1 REAAV
6 TRRAGEEAARPFDL
20 SAGPLF
26 RAALLRMDEEDHVLL
41 ISMHHIVS
49 DGWSLGV
56 LFGEMST
63 LYEAYREGRDS
74 PLAELPVQYAD
85 YAAWQR
91 AELRGERLDRQLAWW
106 KERLAGGPALLEL
119 PADHPRPAV
128 QSYRGA
134 LERIAL
140 PVELLEGLRRVG
152 RSEGATLYM
161 VLLGAF
167 QVLLGKYCGDDDV
180 VVGTSIAG
188 RTRREVEPLIGFFV
202 NTLALRTDLSG
213 DPGFR
218 RLLRR
223 VREATLGAYEHQDVP
238 FERLVEELQPERSL
252 SQSPLVQVTFDLH
265 EADIP
270 GGGLAGLR
278 DREVEAETRTT
289 KFDLSLDL
297 MVTSRGLAGGLTYST
312 DLFEAGT
319 IRRMLDHLR
328 RVLEQVAADPDVRL
342 SRIGLAGAEERR
354 RVVEEWNRTEVPFPR
369 DACVHQLFEAQVER
383 APDALAVAWS
393 GRELTYRDLDT
404 WANRLAHHLAG
415 LGVRPETRVG
425 VLLER
430 GVEMVAATLAV
441 MKAGGCCVPVDTT
454 YPPERMA
461 LMLADS
467 SVRVLLSQGDLC
479 APLAGAGLH
488 IVRLDADADA
498 LAAEPDHARRAAVS
512 AGNLAYVFYTSGS
525 TGRPKGVMMGHREVV
540 QLAACIPGTMPM
552 GAGDR
557 VAQASNASFDAA
569 VFEIWGALLHGA
581 ALVGVGHDVLLSAPL
596 LARALREGGITHLYQ
611 TAALLDQHL
620 RERADVYSSLRQ
632 LVFGAE
638 AVGTEGVRLMLR
650 HGRPGRVLHEY
661 GPTEATVWCTLE
673 VVEEVEEGAATVPI
687 GRPVPNARAYVLDA
701 ALEPL
706 PPGVPGELYVGGAG
720 VVRGYLGQPGVT
732 AGRFVPDR
740 FAPEP
745 GARMYRTG
753 DRVRWTAGGKLEF
766 MGRLDQQ
773 VKVRGFRIEP
783 GEVES
788 AICAC
793 PGVRQARVVVR
804 EDRPGDKRLV
814 AYVVGEA
821 ETGAVRAHL
830 RRSLPEYMVPQAF
843 VALERLPLTPNGKLD
858 RRELPAPGD
867 AAADAEAAPPR
878 TPAEEVLAAI
888 WAEVLGRAR
897 VGTRE
902 NFFELGGHSLLAT
915 RLVSRIRS
923 VFAVELPVRALF
935 EGPTVAEVAARVE
948 ALRRAGAPTPAPVLP
963 VARPDTLPLSFGQER
978 LWFLDRLQQGGA
990 TYNIS
995 EALRLS
1001 GGLDEAALE
1010 RALAEIVRR
1019 HESLRTTFREVDGV
1033 PSQVIAPFGGFA
1045 LPMEDLSALREAER
1059 EAEAR
1064 RRAREDAALPFD
1076 LTAGPLFRA
1085 GLLRLA
1091 PGEHLLLLCMH
1102 HVVSDGWSMR
1112 VFFRELWELYDAYR
1126 EGRGSPLPELPVQYA
1141 DYAVWQQ
1148 RQRGGEVEKEQLGY
1162 WRETLAGAPELLEL
1176 PADHP
1181 RPPVPSFRGG
1191 TVPVEIPLEV
1201 LERLR
1206 EVGRRE
1212 GATLYMIVLAG
1223 FQALLSRYGGSD
1235 DVVVGT
1241 PVAGRTRQ
1249 EVEELIGL
1257 FMNTLV
1263 LRSDLSGNPSF
1274 RALVARVRE
1283 TVLGAYEHQEV
1294 PFERVVA
1301 ELQPERSLSRSTLFQ
1316 VMFQLDDAGGP
1327 APASRGLRV
1336 RDLGEEREGTKFD
1349 LTLVLAAHA
1358 RGISGALQ
1366 YSTDLFERGTARRMA
1381 EHLERLLEQAAAD
1394 PDRRLSRLELMGRA
1408 ERARVVEWNRTTA
1421 KYPADRCIHQLFEGQ
1436 ARQSPDAV
1444 ALLFEGASLTYR
1456 ELDERANRLA
1466 RHLVRLGARPEARVG
1481 ICLER
1486 SVELMVAI
1494 LGVMKAGAAYV
1505 PMDPGHPAERLAYV
1519 LEDSGVEVLLT
1530 QEKLRGRLPVL
1541 GGVRVVSVDGER
1553 GRVAAESPEALE
1565 TGVTSEN
1572 LAYVIYTSGS
1582 TGRPK
1587 GVAMHH
1593 RGVCNYIHWGV
1604 RAYGAAQGSGAPVFT
1619 SMAVDLTVT
1628 NLLPL
1633 FAGRPVRLLPEDS
1646 PVEALARV
1654 LREGP
1659 GFGLIKITPVHLGLL
1674 NSMLEPGDL
1683 PGAAHTLVVGADFLS
1698 AEPTVPWQE
1707 HAPRVRLMN
1716 EYGPTETVVG
1726 CSAYVLPPGRHRA
1739 GPVPVGRAIQNL
1751 AFHVLDA
1758 HLEPAPVG
1766 LPGELYIGGAG
1777 VARGYLGRPGLTAEK
1792 FVPDPFA
1799 DPGTRMY
1806 RTGDRA
1812 RWLADGNLLILGR
1825 MDNQVKVRGYR
1836 VELGEI
1842 EAVLRRRA
1850 EVRECIV
1857 ALRED
1862 RPGDRRLV
1870 AYVVADPETADPAA
1884 LRGHLRTTLPEYMV
1898 PDAVVVLDALPQTPT
1913 GKLDRR
1919 ALPVPRLPD
1928 ADPDLDEPR
1937 NYEEARLIP
1946 IWEEL
1951 LGVEGVGPTRS
1962 FFELGGNSF
1971 LALRLFAQ
1979 VNRALGCDLPVA
1991 TLFAGATIRQMADAV
2006 REQRRSPSAAPASVV
2021 PLQPH
2026 GSLPPLFVIHSSDRD
2041 VMGYVN
2047 LVRHLGAGQPVFGV
2061 RDVGDDM
2068 ARPITRIAAEH
2079 VAAVRGVQPEG
2090 PYYLAGWSFGGFV
2103 AYEMAFQL
2111 EQAGETV
2118 AFVGLL
2124 DTMSPVLAQAWPHRG
2139 DLDLALTMAEEAA
2152 ARMRRP
2158 FSLAPDEREAL
2169 EGLDSDEQVR
2179 RIVEALHAA
2188 EAAPPAFDAAAL
2200 GEACR
2205 TIRDRNQSYAGYVPG
2220 CVSATVTLFRATD
2233 NPPRHQAFF
2242 DVLPEAEKHTL
2253 GWSRH
2258 AGSPVA
2264 VHPVPGTHATV
2275 GAEPHARV
2283 LVGRMRESLASARE
2297 RAPGATHGLRA

>member
-1 REAAV
+1 
-6 TRRAGEEAARPFDL
+6 
-20 SAGPLF
+20 
-26 RAALLRMDEEDHVLL
+26 
-41 ISMHHIVS
+41 
-49 DGWSLGV
+49 
-56 LFGEMST
+56 
-63 LYEAYREGRDS
+63 
-74 PLAELPVQYAD
+74 
-85 YAAWQR
+85 
-91 AELRGERLDRQLAWW
+91 
-106 KERLAGGPALLEL
+106 
-119 PADHPRPAV
+119 
-128 QSYRGA
+128 
-134 LERIAL
+134 
-140 PVELLEGLRRVG
+140 
-152 RSEGATLYM
+152 
-161 VLLGAF
+161 
-167 QVLLGKYCGDDDV
+167 
-180 VVGTSIAG
+180 
-188 RTRREVEPLIGFFV
+188 
-202 NTLALRTDLSG
+202 
-213 DPGFR
+213 
-218 RLLRR
+218 
-223 VREATLGAYEHQDVP
+223 
-238 FERLVEELQPERSL
+238 
-252 SQSPLVQVTFDLH
+252 
-265 EADIP
+265 
-270 GGGLAGLR
+270 
-278 DREVEAETRTT
+278 
-289 KFDLSLDL
+289 
-297 MVTSRGLAGGLTYST
+297 
-312 DLFEAGT
+312 
-319 IRRMLDHLR
+319 
-328 RVLEQVAADPDVRL
+328 
-342 SRIGLAGAEERR
+342 
-354 RVVEEWNRTEVPFPR
+354 
-369 DACVHQLFEAQVER
+369 
-383 APDALAVAWS
+383 
-393 GRELTYRDLDT
+393 
-404 WANRLAHHLAG
+404 
-415 LGVRPETRVG
+415 
-425 VLLER
+425 
-430 GVEMVAATLAV
+430 
-441 MKAGGCCVPVDTT
+441 
-454 YPPERMA
+454 
-461 LMLADS
+461 
-467 SVRVLLSQGDLC
+467 
-479 APLAGAGLH
+479 
-488 IVRLDADADA
+488 
-498 LAAEPDHARRAAVS
+498 
-512 AGNLAYVFYTSGS
+512 
-525 TGRPKGVMMGHREVV
+525 
-540 QLAACIPGTMPM
+540 
-552 GAGDR
+552 
-557 VAQASNASFDAA
+557 
-569 VFEIWGALLHGA
+569 
-581 ALVGVGHDVLLSAPL
+581 APL

-650 HGRPGRVLHEY
+650 QGRPGRVLHEY

-720 VVRGYLGQPGVT
+720 VVRGYLGRPGVT
-732 AGRFVPDR
+732 AVRFVPDR

-753 DRVRWTAGGKLEF
+753 DRVRWTADGKLEF
-766 MGRLDQQ
+766 MGRLDEQ

-793 PGVRQARVVVR
+793 PGVRQARVIVR

-858 RRELPAPGD
+858 RRGLPAPGD
-867 AAADAEAAPPR
+867 AVADAEPAPPR
-878 TPAEEVLAAI
+878 TPVEEVLAAI

-915 RLVSRIRS
+915 RLISRIRS

-948 ALRRAGAPTPAPVLP
+948 SLRRAGAPTPAPVHP
-963 VARPDTLPLSFGQER
+963 VTRTDALPLSFGQER

-995 EALRLS
+995 EALRFS

-1033 PSQVIAPFGGFA
+1033 PAQVIAPCGGFA
-1045 LPMEDLSALREAER
+1045 LAVEDLSALREAER

-1076 LTAGPLFRA
+1076 LAAGPLFRA

-1091 PGEHLLLLCMH
+1091 PEEHLLLLCMH

-1148 RQRGGEVEKEQLGY
+1148 RQRGGEVEKEQLAY

-1181 RPPVPSFRGG
+1181 RPPVPSFRGS

-1206 EVGRRE
+1206 GVGRRE

-1235 DVVVGT
+1235 DVMVGT

-1316 VMFQLDDAGGP
+1316 VMFQLDEAGGP
-1327 APASRGLRV
+1327 APTSRGLRV

-1366 YSTDLFERGTARRMA
+1366 YSTDLFERGTARRMV

-1421 KYPADRCIHQLFEGQ
+1421 KYPADRCIHQLFEAQ
-1436 ARQSPDAV
+1436 ASQSPDAV
-1444 ALLFEGASLTYR
+1444 ALLFKRESLTYR

-1530 QEKLRGRLPVL
+1530 QEKLRGRIPVP
-1541 GGVRVVSVDGER
+1541 GGVHVVSVDRER
-1553 GRVAAESPEALE
+1553 HRVAAESTEPLE
-1565 TGVTSEN
+1565 TGVTPEN

-1633 FAGRPVRLLPEDS
+1633 FTGRPVHLLPEDS

-1777 VARGYLGRPGLTAEK
+1777 VARGYLGRRGLTAQK

-1799 DPGTRMY
+1799 EPGTRMY

-1884 LRGHLRTTLPEYMV
+1884 LRGHLRAILPEYMV

-1919 ALPVPRLPD
+1919 ALPAPRLRD

-2026 GSLPPLFVIHSSDRD
+2026 GSLPPLYVIHSSDRD

-2068 ARPITRIAAEH
+2068 ARPITQIAAEH
-2079 VAAVRGVQPEG
+2079 VAAVRAVQPGG

-2111 EQAGETV
+2111 EQAGEMV

-2124 DTMSPVLAQAWPHRG
+2124 DTMSPVLAQAWPYRG

-2169 EGLDSDEQVR
+2169 KGLDPDEQVS

-2205 TIRDRNQSYAGYVPG
+2205 TIRDRNRSYAGYVPG

-2242 DVLPEAEKHTL
+2242 DQLPDEERHTL

-2264 VHPVPGTHATV
+2264 VHPVPGTHVTV

-2283 LVGRMRESLASARE
+2283 LVGRIRELLASARE
-2297 RAPGATHGLRA
+2297 RALGATHGLRA